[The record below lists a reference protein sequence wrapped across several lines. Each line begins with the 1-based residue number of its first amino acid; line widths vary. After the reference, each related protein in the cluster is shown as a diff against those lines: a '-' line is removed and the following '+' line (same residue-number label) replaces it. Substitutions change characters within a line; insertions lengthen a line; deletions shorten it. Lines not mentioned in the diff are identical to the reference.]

1 MTRTGHF
8 KRMRRGGLVGGI
20 WHSHRAEL
28 AGGLKIFL
36 AVLLCCC
43 GNGAGAA
50 MSTITE
56 TVSLAPELT
65 DYSDAPV
72 AFQKF
77 DASLGRL
84 CSVEIILQGTGELTQ
99 QYENTSK
106 RASAKQFH
114 QSLELLLT
122 LPDARHPF
130 LKARQNENH
139 KYRADGFDG
148 VVDFGGASG
157 DTSTYDVTGEDRTR
171 LTSKQRLGLFTGSGL
186 ADLFLSARTRSNGQ
200 RANAKSIRE
209 AEALAG
215 ADITIIY
222 NYVPASPPVLVSVPE
237 PNGYGVVTGLIGLVA
252 VGAMAGPVR
261 KFFGRCGQ

>member
-1 MTRTGHF
+1 MTLTGHF
-8 KRMRRGGLVGGI
+8 ERVRRGDVVGGI
-20 WHSHRAEL
+20 WHGRRAEL
-28 AGGLKIFL
+28 ASGWKFFI

-56 TVSLAPELT
+56 TVSLTPELT

-106 RASAKQFH
+106 RAASKQFH

-139 KYRADGFDG
+139 NYRADAFDG
-148 VVDFGGASG
+148 DVDFGGASG
-157 DTSTYDVTGEDRTR
+157 DASTYAVAGEDRTR
-171 LTSKQRLGLFTGSGL
+171 LTSRQRLGFFTGSGL
-186 ADLFLSARTRSNGQ
+186 ADLFLSTRTRFNG

-209 AEALAG
+209 AQVLAG
-215 ADITIIY
+215 ADITIVY
-222 NYVPASPPVLVSVPE
+222 NYVPVSPPVLVSVPE
-237 PNGYGVVTGLIGLVA
+237 PDGYAVGTGLVGLVA
-252 VGAMAGPVR
+252 AMAWPLR
-261 KFFGRCGQ
+261 KSFGSCR